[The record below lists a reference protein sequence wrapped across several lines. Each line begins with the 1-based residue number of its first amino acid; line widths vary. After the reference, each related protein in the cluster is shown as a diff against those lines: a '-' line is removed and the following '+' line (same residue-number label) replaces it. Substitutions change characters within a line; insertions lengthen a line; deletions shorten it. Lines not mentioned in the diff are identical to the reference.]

1 MHDTQ
6 PTGQRDVR
14 QRKKAEGMTSQTADT
29 NRLVDAFKD
38 SRDFVLLL
46 DEQCYIT
53 MLIIRRTGKLKM
65 LNRITCMVR
74 NQTFIDDIQSRTHQ
88 RSGIINNILDISKI
102 KTGELRLE
110 GYISLGT
117 TI

>member
-46 DEQCYIT
+46 DEQCYI
-53 MLIIRRTGKLKM
+53 
-65 LNRITCMVR
+65 NYA
-74 NQTFIDDIQSRTHQ
+74 NHSAHW
-88 RSGIINNILDISKI
+88 
-102 KTGELRLE
+102 
-110 GYISLGT
+110 
-117 TI
+117 